1 MPRRAWAIAGLV
13 LLVLACRGEPV
24 DAQHKTTLAELV
36 DSLRPS
42 VEHATGL
49 QFKQPPRSAMRT
61 RQQVR
66 QYLEAK
72 LDQELP
78 PERAAGMEQAYAL
91 FGLIPD
97 TLQIRPL
104 LLDLLTEQV
113 VGFYDPDSAMLFG
126 VEGGDPAQLRLVLA
140 HEMVHAIQGQ
150 YLSLDS
156 ILQQRTGNDRLL
168 AAQAILEGQAML
180 ASLRALVPDQDIV
193 ADPRVWSMLRTQVR
207 SAQATMPQFSAAP
220 LVIRQELI
228 FPYVQGAE
236 FMRWWVTNHRS
247 SAMPYGDS
255 MPVSTEQ
262 ILHPA
267 RYAAE
272 DEPITLRFADSN
284 AAVRYEDGLGELE
297 IRVLEQVAG
306 DTGAVDASAPL
317 GWGGDRYRVYN
328 TDAGGALVWYSV
340 WDDDAASARFGRVMG
355 AFLRSRSRP
364 GYRSELTPL
373 QLGDHAGW
381 RWIFAPKEWSGW
393 QRAPAAVAS
402 SLTPA
407 ADSPRTQ

>member
-1 MPRRAWAIAGLV
+1 MPRRRWGALA
-13 LLVLACRGEPV
+13 LLLALACRGEPV

-49 QFKQPPRSAMRT
+49 TFKEPPRSAMRT

-91 FGLIPD
+91 FGMIPD

-104 LLDLLTEQV
+104 LLNLLTEQV

-156 ILQQRTGNDRLL
+156 ILEQRTGNDRLL

-193 ADPRVWSMLRTQVR
+193 ADPRVWSLLRTQVR
-207 SAQATMPQFSAAP
+207 SAQSTMPQFKAAP

-236 FMRWWVTNHRS
+236 FMRWWVTNHPS

-262 ILHPA
+262 ILHPE
-267 RYAAE
+267 RYAVN
-272 DEPITLRFADSN
+272 DEPVTLRFTDSSD
-284 AAVRYEDGLGELE
+284 AVQYEDGLGELE

-317 GWGGDRYRVYN
+317 GWGGDRYRVYR
-328 TDAGGALVWYSV
+328 TGAGSAVVWYSV
-340 WDDDAASARFGRVMG
+340 WDNPAAAARFGRAMG
-355 AFLRSRSRP
+355 AFLRGRSRT
-364 GYRSELTPL
+364 GYRSELTSV
-373 QLGDHAGW
+373 QLEGHAGW
-381 RWIFAPKEWSGW
+381 RWIIAPSGW
-393 QRAPAAVAS
+393 IGWSNAPSATVATGINSAA
-402 SLTPA
+402 
-407 ADSPRTQ
+407 R